1 MLCKLIVCQ
10 GPSSST
16 TLDEGRYSTR
26 ATAATSGGRIAQA
39 EVLDFLFSFVPE
51 VACRLAARRRNSG
64 SESESHLLIHLTA
77 PRFWNESNHVL
88 YYCERRF
95 RTSPGINLPSYHAY
109 ETCLLFSRRLS
120 VVVLG
125 GSGGSSFSIVCLDI
139 SSFSW
144 TQLVSVFSCIVLGAT
159 TLDFW
164 AVISG
169 CACQDPS

>member
-1 MLCKLIVCQ
+1 MTTRWLCKLIVCQ
-10 GPSSST
+10 GPPSLT
-16 TLDEGRYSTR
+16 TLDEGRYSTVPVP
-26 ATAATSGGRIAQA
+26 ATSGGRVAQA
-39 EVLDFLFSFVPE
+39 DVLFEFLFAFVPE

-64 SESESHLLIHLTA
+64 SDSESHLLIHLTA

-95 RTSPGINLPSYHAY
+95 RTSPGINFPSYHSY

-125 GSGGSSFSIVCLDI
+125 GSGGSSFSIACLNI

-144 TQLVSVFSCIVLGAT
+144 TQLVSVLSCIV
-159 TLDFW
+159 
-164 AVISG
+164 
-169 CACQDPS
+169 

>member
-1 MLCKLIVCQ
+1 M
-10 GPSSST
+10 T

-26 ATAATSGGRIAQA
+26 AHSAASGGRIAQA
-39 EVLDFLFSFVPE
+39 DVLLEFLFSFVPK

-64 SESESHLLIHLTA
+64 SDSEYLLIHLTA

-95 RTSPGINLPSYHAY
+95 RKSPGINFPSYHSY

-125 GSGGSSFSIVCLDI
+125 GSGGSSFSIACLNI

-144 TQLVSVFSCIVLGAT
+144 TQLVSVLSCIV
-159 TLDFW
+159 
-164 AVISG
+164 
-169 CACQDPS
+169 